1 VKLLGITLPGAKRQK
16 LLQEDEQGSL
26 RIFIY
31 LPFCERTLQ
40 RDFSLWTARQAR
52 SHVRTHLAAWE
63 ASAETTF
70 SHTIASASPLE
81 ASRNRTS

>member
-1 VKLLGITLPGAKRQK
+1 VTK
-16 LLQEDEQGSL
+16 DEQESL
-26 RIFIY
+26 KIFIY
-31 LPFCERTLQ
+31 LPFCEHTLQ

-52 SHVRTHLAAWE
+52 SHLRTHLAGRE

-81 ASRNRTS
+81 ISRNRTVQRVERGAGSLENF